1 MDGKKEVTAADLKR
15 GASAKD
21 VKNGSG
27 FGHMQLTLIFRPVSA
42 HRHRDREIE
51 REGAG
56 REDKTGREDWVSS
69 GTLKLRLVL

>member
-42 HRHRDREIE
+42 HRHRDRE
-51 REGAG
+51 RG
-56 REDKTGREDWVSS
+56 RDRDRDREDWVSS